1 MGSNYYWN
9 HSRRGDTR
17 TLLDRLK
24 GEENLPWRA
33 PLKPDYA
40 RNATETDFA
49 HVLKLSAGGAYCF
62 DCNLSLLIKDGDKT
76 IDVHDACPGCGLV
89 WSLDEYWAKCKTER
103 PYKGVGMCSHI
114 SWAQDPET
122 VKKICR
128 RLGNRSAL
136 LTGES
141 ELQFTGATFLEYLER
156 YVRSE
161 STDGIGYIFC

>member
-9 HSRRGDTR
+9 HSNRGDTR
-17 TLLDRLK
+17 SWLDKFKR
-24 GEENLPWRA
+24 EEELPWRA
-33 PLKPDYA
+33 PLKPDYKD
-40 RNATETDFA
+40 ATETDFA
-49 HVLKLSAGGAYCF
+49 HVCKLSAGGAYCF
-62 DCNLSLLIKDGDKT
+62 DCNQTLVVKFGDKT
-76 IDVHDACPGCGLV
+76 EVLDACPKCGTTWTLE
-89 WSLDEYWAKCKTER
+89 DYWAKCRTER
-103 PYKGVGMCSHI
+103 PYTGVGMCTHV

-141 ELQFTGATFLEYLER
+141 DLQFTGATFLEYLER

-161 STDGIGYIFC
+161 STDGIGYIFS